1 MRITL
6 WDRYWSARLGVPTPD
21 TTKRQQRAIER
32 RTTARGIR
40 ATARALGVSPSH
52 LSQVVS
58 GKRRSRRL
66 ESRLAA
72 IGVKLTV

>member
-1 MRITL
+1 MELKTQEL
-6 WDRYWSARLGVPTPD
+6 
-21 TTKRQQRAIER
+21 AIGR

-58 GKRRSRRL
+58 GKRRSLRL
-66 ESRLAA
+66 ERRLAA
-72 IGVKLTV
+72 LGVRLRKGGAK

>member
-1 MRITL
+1 MEQQT
-6 WDRYWSARLGVPTPD
+6 ATPP
-21 TTKRQQRAIER
+21 IGR

-58 GKRRSRRL
+58 GKRRSLRL
-66 ESRLAA
+66 ERRLAA
-72 IGVKLTV
+72 LGVKVAKGAAS